1 MGQKRGRGPGRA
13 RSVLGF
19 FAWLA
24 SLVAAKAIMLS
35 IVAFFSLAMTIASF
49 TIPALAKLASG
60 AATWMFGQTAVMTVA
75 ESSNLRQSNRRLQAA
90 NSELSTRNRQLDEN
104 NRQLRSTNQRLENQ
118 MSRQRRVAATG
129 ANRIKRRSAI
139 QATRSISAIPTESI
153 PIIGITTIMAMTA
166 WDIRDA
172 CWTIEDMSE
181 IQTSLGEDPD
191 DGFATRICD
200 TLYLQRARSDRYRRM
215 TVSQCRTEASATRE
229 QILEVARA
237 ARDEIPDLIDPVELD
252 SEIMQVAQEEFDAIN
267 EICDCIADL
276 ACNIDDLSEQ

>member
-1 MGQKRGRGPGRA
+1 
-13 RSVLGF
+13 
-19 FAWLA
+19 
-24 SLVAAKAIMLS
+24 MLS

-49 TIPALAKLASG
+49 TIPALAKLAYG
-60 AATWMFGQTAVMTVA
+60 AADWMFRQTAVMTVA
-75 ESSNLRQSNRRLQAA
+75 ESSNLRHSNRRLQAA
-90 NSELSTRNRQLDEN
+90 NSELSTRNRQLDES
-104 NRQLRSTNQRLENQ
+104 NRQIRSTNQRLENQ
-118 MSRQRRVAATG
+118 IARQRRVAATG

-172 CWTIEDMSE
+172 CRTIEDMSE

-200 TLYLQRARSDRYRRM
+200 TLYLQRARSDHYRRM

-276 ACNIDDLSEQ
+276 ACNIDDLSEQSVSTGKAGDFGL

>member
-1 MGQKRGRGPGRA
+1 MGRKRGRGPGWA

-19 FAWLA
+19 FAWIA

-75 ESSNLRQSNRRLQAA
+75 EASNLRQSNRRLQAA
-90 NSELSTRNRQLDEN
+90 NTDLSTRNRQLDEG

-118 MSRQRRVAATG
+118 MARQRRVAANG
-129 ANRIKRRSAI
+129 ANRIKRRSAF

-153 PIIGITTIMAMTA
+153 PIIGITTIVAMTA

-172 CWTIEDMSE
+172 CRTIEDMSE
-181 IQTSLGEDPD
+181 IQKSMGEDPD
-191 DGFATRICD
+191 DGFVTRICD
-200 TLYLQRARSDRYRRM
+200 TLSVQRARTARYRSM
-215 TVSQCRTEASATRE
+215 TVSQCREEASAARDRV
-229 QILEVARA
+229 LEVART
-237 ARDEIPDLIDPVELD
+237 ARDEIPDLIDPDELD
-252 SEIMQVAQEEFDAIN
+252 DEIVQVAEEELDAIN
-267 EICDCIADL
+267 KICDCIADL
-276 ACNIDDLSEQ
+276 VCSVDKAS